1 MAAAYV
7 IEVAPDLVDAAVR
20 LGNAHALC
28 AHDAVQLAVGLEVNG
43 SRQAD
48 GFGPATLISAD
59 QALNTAAIAE
69 GLTVDD
75 RNSHP

>member
-1 MAAAYV
+1 MR
-7 IEVAPDLVDAAVR
+7 VR
-20 LGNAHALC
+20 